1 MEGGGLV
8 GSCVDCEATD
18 ARDTEV
24 DTDQRDDAMD
34 ASWTLMTCLSFM
46 GGGRITEEYRSPR
59 VTLSGGDIGA
69 GTDVGGNLGALVGEG
84 ADIGSLLGSI
94 VVVFA

>member
-1 MEGGGLV
+1 MEGGGLG

-84 ADIGSLLGSI
+84 ADIESLLTSI

>member
-18 ARDTEV
+18 AQDTEV
-24 DTDQRDDAMD
+24 DTDQCVDAMGESL
-34 ASWTLMTCLSFM
+34 ALMTCLSFM

-59 VTLSGGDIGA
+59 VTLSGGDIGV
-69 GTDVGGNLGALVGEG
+69 GTDLGGDLGALVGEA

-94 VVVFA
+94 VVVLA